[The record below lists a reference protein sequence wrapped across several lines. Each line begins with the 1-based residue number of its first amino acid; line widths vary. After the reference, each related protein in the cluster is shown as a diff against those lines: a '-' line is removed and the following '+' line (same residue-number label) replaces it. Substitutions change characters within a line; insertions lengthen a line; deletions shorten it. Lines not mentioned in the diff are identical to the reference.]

1 MAAAG
6 VSDSRITSILSAT
19 MKAAKFAVVEISN
32 VVERPWD
39 ARAIGRTS
47 EIPRR
52 LVRTKRDKLPC
63 VPSLDPPYVGVKND
77 CTERDSYCPGPV
89 REMVARSHDSG
100 RQPPSDTTQRQD
112 LRTPGYFPNVF
123 SEWF

>member
-1 MAAAG
+1 
-6 VSDSRITSILSAT
+6 

-63 VPSLDPPYVGVKND
+63 VPSLDPPYVGVKKRLHGTRLLLPRTGAGD
-77 CTERDSYCPGPV
+77 GSA
-89 REMVARSHDSG
+89 VA
-100 RQPPSDTTQRQD
+100 
-112 LRTPGYFPNVF
+112 
-123 SEWF
+123 

>member
-77 CTERDSYCPGPV
+77 CTERDSYYTGSAVIDDSLHEPT
-89 REMVARSHDSG
+89 RNSARAAFGDARCRS
-100 RQPPSDTTQRQD
+100 R
-112 LRTPGYFPNVF
+112 
-123 SEWF
+123 

>member
-1 MAAAG
+1 
-6 VSDSRITSILSAT
+6 

-63 VPSLDPPYVGVKND
+63 VPSSRPSI
-77 CTERDSYCPGPV
+77 RR
-89 REMVARSHDSG
+89 REKRLHGTRLLLPRTGAGDGSAVA
-100 RQPPSDTTQRQD
+100 
-112 LRTPGYFPNVF
+112 
-123 SEWF
+123 